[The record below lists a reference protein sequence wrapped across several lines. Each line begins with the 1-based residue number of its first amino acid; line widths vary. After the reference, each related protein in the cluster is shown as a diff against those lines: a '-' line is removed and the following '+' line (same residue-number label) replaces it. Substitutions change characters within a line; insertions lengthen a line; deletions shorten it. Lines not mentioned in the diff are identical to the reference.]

1 MSPFRARGRTVLEGT
16 DGPRL
21 YEMAEMGR
29 RSRRSSCV
37 SFSISQRGSQRSNRR
52 DDRQAGEGG
61 SDEEEGE
68 AIPDGRTDN
77 EDHED

>member
-1 MSPFRARGRTVLEGT
+1 MLEGT

-68 AIPDGRTDN
+68 EEEAAIPGGRTDN